1 MGICATSPLG
11 CQQVNAAKTE
21 HYTNLVWGSWTTY
34 GCAKATSTVID
45 KPVILVCH
53 YCSTPGNVAG
63 QFATQVKPPTKT
75 VAECKAEGAVAGQIP
90 TKCTWKASSTAT
102 CKAATSSFAPPTISA
117 APTTSAAPI
126 ATTKQVTPAS
136 APVAPTAVAS
146 TASSSVTPGVAG
158 VTASSEF
165 VIGGMDYNGLMSN
178 AQVRS
183 LATEAVKTSIAGT
196 LGMDVSKVGSITF
209 APGSVIVTAVLNGV
223 AQGWLRAQE
232 QAVAAPLLQRLRAV
246 PNINAVVNGPLQVTP
261 RGAQLQPQLPVVAPA
276 VAPVPVLITGSM
288 PQDLNRAQVTA
299 TSGQADGLL
308 SQVLSPAV
316 SLAVA
321 SFAVALAAMSY
332 AVALRRQPIPAT
344 AAEAHE

>member
-1 MGICATSPLG
+1 MG
-11 CQQVNAAKTE
+11 
-21 HYTNLVWGSWTTY
+21 
-34 GCAKATSTVID
+34 
-45 KPVILVCH
+45 
-53 YCSTPGNVAG
+53 
-63 QFATQVKPPTKT
+63 
-75 VAECKAEGAVAGQIP
+75 
-90 TKCTWKASSTAT
+90 KASSTAT
-102 CKAATSSFAPPTISA
+102 CKAATSSFAP
-117 APTTSAAPI
+117 PTTSAAPI

-146 TASSSVTPGVAG
+146 TASSSSSSVTPGVAG

-183 LATEAVKTSIAGT
+183 LVTEAVKTSIAGT

-232 QAVAAPLLQRLRAV
+232 QALDAGLLQRLRAV
-246 PNINAVVNGPLQVTP
+246 PNINAVLNGPLQVTP
-261 RGAQLQPQLPVVAPA
+261 
-276 VAPVPVLITGSM
+276 VLVTGSM

-316 SLAVA
+316 NFAVA
-321 SFAVALAAMSY
+321 SFAVVLAAMAY
-332 AVALRRQPIPAT
+332 AAALRRQPIPAT
-344 AAEAHE
+344 AAEVHE